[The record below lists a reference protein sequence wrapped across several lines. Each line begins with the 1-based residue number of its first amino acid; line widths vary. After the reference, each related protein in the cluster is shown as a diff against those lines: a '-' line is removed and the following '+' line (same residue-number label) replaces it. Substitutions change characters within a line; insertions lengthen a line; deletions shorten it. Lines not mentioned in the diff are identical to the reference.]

1 MGDGTV
7 VVPETFFWILEMPAD
22 DVDEWV
28 DRHNDAG
35 LKRIQV
41 IHSHQPR
48 LHVPLVTTE
57 HLVIRLDVWRGNVI
71 FTEQIPVEIRILV
84 AGFLVFIKT
93 ESLVIS
99 NGERNFFRNIRSV
112 KLRSPVTVICLDER
126 MHGVV

>member
-7 VVPETFFWILEMPAD
+7 VVPETFFRILEMPAD

-57 HLVIRLDVWRGNVI
+57 HLVIRLDVWRRNVI

-84 AGFLVFIKT
+84 AGFLVFIK
-93 ESLVIS
+93 
-99 NGERNFFRNIRSV
+99 NGEPGDIEWRK
-112 KLRSPVTVICLDER
+112 KLFPEHKER
-126 MHGVV
+126 KVAIPSNRDPS